1 MYERAMYE
9 IVASLLLG
17 YVIIYSIAFI
27 WTIDI
32 DDFHPDGPI
41 TYYVI
46 LFYIFLP
53 IPFLYLFSREILK
66 FMIQVHKNSTQPKSE
81 PKPKSSILTFEFYNS
96 RINAMIKE
104 KIRMRNILNNCI
116 KERKPRPI
124 PEILEELDEAVEER
138 N

>member
-27 WTIDI
+27 WTIDM

-66 FMIQVHKNSTQPKSE
+66 FMIQVHKNSTQPK
-81 PKPKSSILTFEFYNS
+81 KHTTFSKAINS
-96 RINAMIKE
+96 MHEYRDN
-104 KIRMRNILNNCI
+104 MRPLKN
-116 KERKPRPI
+116 KRPI
-124 PEILEELDEAVEER
+124 PEILEELDEAVDNREDICTQTQ
-138 N
+138 